1 MAIGGRTDVGVD
13 PPYFVFAF
21 RLADRPAADEFPT
34 GFWVDNPD
42 TGKWTKRTVSGRTVL
57 AGEPA
62 MVDQTEHLR
71 GWPHVYDSGTV
82 HFRVVTDEE
91 AWAADA
97 IRQLP

>member
-1 MAIGGRTDVGVD
+1 
-13 PPYFVFAF
+13 
-21 RLADRPAADEFPT
+21 
-34 GFWVDNPD
+34 
-42 TGKWTKRTVSGRTVL
+42 
-57 AGEPA
+57 